1 MPRTP
6 LAATTLPSASFASAH
21 LVLAAAEYESL
32 ASRLPALLAPLLS
45 CLQPLGTLH
54 VHNVTAT
61 SASLNSAITL
71 SGLTLLT
78 NVPLSGE
85 LIAQKPSAGTASAA
99 ALPLR
104 RRIDPA
110 RKASKKA
117 LWTLSSPSTPPIDAE
132 ALLTDADRA
141 RPELC
146 EPWVKG
152 TPRRKKACKGCT
164 CGLAELELEEDM
176 RSKVVLLD
184 GSETGQAVEVDQS
197 ERERLIKAAGAAP
210 KATSSCGNCYLG
222 DAFRC
227 SSCPYMGGCF
237 FTRL

>member
-6 LAATTLPSASFASAH
+6 LAATTLPAASFASAH
-21 LVLAAAEYESL
+21 LVLAAAEYETLAPRLSL
-32 ASRLPALLAPLLS
+32 LLAQLLS

-54 VHNVTAT
+54 VHNVTET
-61 SASLNSAITL
+61 SASLNAAITL
-71 SGLTLLT
+71 SGLMLLT
-78 NVPLSGE
+78 NAPLSNE
-85 LIAQKPSAGTASAA
+85 LIAQKPSVGSASSA

-104 RRIDPA
+104 RKIDPA

-141 RPELC
+141 RPVVC

-164 CGLAELELEEDM
+164 CGLAELELEEEM
-176 RSKVVLLD
+176 QSKVVLLD
-184 GSETGQAVEVDQS
+184 GSEAGQAVEVDQT
-197 ERERLIKAAGAAP
+197 ERARLIKAAEAAP

-227 SSCPYMGGCF
+227 SSCPYKGA
-237 FTRL
+237 